1 MSKPLIQIR
10 KLSKTFNHNQVLNQL
25 DLDVS
30 EGETLV
36 ILGRSGTGKS
46 VLLKHIIGIS
56 KADSGSIDFGEVRI
70 SDLSGP
76 DLYKA
81 AINMGMLFQGAALFD
96 SMTVEENT
104 GFFLRE
110 HGDLQKGVDL
120 EAHEIRSRV
129 QEALE
134 MVGLAGTEKKMP
146 SELSG
151 GMRKRAALARL
162 IVYRPSVLL
171 YDEPTTGLDPITS
184 MQINELIVQ
193 TQKQLKATS
202 IVVTHD
208 ILSALYVGDRLALMN
223 QGKIAHIDKPEAFMK
238 IDDPI
243 IEFLRK
249 TITQDPRN
257 IRELHV

>member
-1 MSKPLIQIR
+1 MTDPLIKIR
-10 KLSKTFNHNQVLNQL
+10 NLHKSFNGHQVLNGL
-25 DLDVS
+25 NLDV
-30 EGETLV
+30 EQGETLV

-56 KADSGSIDFGEVRI
+56 KADQGSIDIGEARI

-104 GFFLRE
+104 AFFLAE
-110 HGDLQKGVDL
+110 HGDLKQGIPL
-120 EAHEIRSRV
+120 APTEIRDRV
-129 QEALE
+129 QQALE

-146 SELSG
+146 AELSG

-162 IVYRPSVLL
+162 IVYRPSIIL

-184 MQINELIVQ
+184 MQINELIVK
-193 TQKQLKATS
+193 TQQELKATS

-208 ILSALYVGDRLALMN
+208 ILSALYVCDRLALMKD
-223 QGKIAHIDKPEAFMK
+223 GVISHINEPEAFLK
-238 IDDPI
+238 TDDPI
-243 IEFLRK
+243 IEFLRR
-249 TITQDPRN
+249 TISQDPRK

>member
-1 MSKPLIQIR
+1 MTKPLIEIR
-10 KLSKTFNHNQVLNQL
+10 NLCKSFNENKVLDDL
-25 DLDVS
+25 DLDVHA
-30 EGETLV
+30 GETLV
-36 ILGRSGTGKS
+36 ILGRSGMGKS

-56 KADSGSIDFGEVRI
+56 KADSGTIDIGGVRI
-70 SDLSGP
+70 SDLEGP
-76 DLYKA
+76 DLYSA

-96 SMTVEENT
+96 SMTIEENT
-104 GFFLRE
+104 GFFLKE
-110 HGDLQKGVDL
+110 HGDLRNGVDL
-120 EAHEIRSRV
+120 SDEEIENRV
-129 QEALE
+129 RGALA
-134 MVGLAGTEKKMP
+134 MVGLAGTEDKLP

-162 IVYRPSVLL
+162 IVYRPSILL

-193 TQKQLKATS
+193 TQKELKATS

-208 ILSALYVGDRLALMN
+208 ILSALYISDRLALMN
-223 QGKIAHIDKPEAFMK
+223 QGKIAHIDQPEAFLK

-249 TITQDPRN
+249 TITQDPRK
-257 IRELHV
+257 IRELHA

>member
-1 MSKPLIQIR
+1 MITIR
-10 KLSKTFNHNQVLNQL
+10 NLRKKYNALKVLDGL
-25 DLDVS
+25 DLDVR

-46 VLLKHIIGIS
+46 VLLKHMIGIT
-56 KADSGSIDFGEVRI
+56 KADGGTIDINGTCI
-70 SDLSGP
+70 SELSGP

-81 AINMGMLFQGAALFD
+81 IFNMGMLFQGAALFD
-96 SMTVEENT
+96 SMNVEDNT
-104 GFFLRE
+104 GFFLDQHTE
-110 HGDLQKGVDL
+110 LTKAEIKDKV
-120 EAHEIRSRV
+120 AH
-129 QEALE
+129 ALE

-162 IVYRPSVLL
+162 IVYRPSILL

-193 TQKQLKATS
+193 TQKELKATS

-208 ILSALYVGDRLALMN
+208 ITSALYVGDRLALMEN
-223 QGKIAHIDKPEAFMK
+223 GKISHIDEPDAFMK
-238 IDDPI
+238 IDNPI

-249 TITQDPRN
+249 TISQDPRKMRLQDN
-257 IRELHV
+257 G

>member
-1 MSKPLIQIR
+1 MTKPLIQIR
-10 KLSKTFNHNQVLNQL
+10 DLSKSFNKNKVLENL
-25 DLDVS
+25 NLDVDL
-30 EGETLV
+30 GETLV

-56 KADSGSIDFGEVRI
+56 KADSGYIDVGGVRI
-70 SDLSGP
+70 SDLEGP

-96 SMTVEENT
+96 SMTIEDNT
-104 GFFLRE
+104 GFFLSE
-110 HGDLQKGVDL
+110 HGDLQTGKSLSDD
-120 EAHEIRSRV
+120 EIKNRV
-129 QEALE
+129 KEALE
-134 MVGLAGTEKKMP
+134 MVGLAGTEKKLP

-162 IVYRPSVLL
+162 IVYRPSILL

-193 TQKQLKATS
+193 IQKELKATS

-208 ILSALYVGDRLALMN
+208 ILSALYVSDRLALMDH
-223 QGKIAHIDKPEAFMK
+223 GKIVHIDQPETFMK

-249 TITQDPRN
+249 TITQDPRK
-257 IRELHV
+257 IRELHA

>member
-1 MSKPLIQIR
+1 MALIEIR
-10 KLSKTFNHNQVLNQL
+10 NLHKQFKQNKVLDGLN
-25 DLDVS
+25 LDVNQ
-30 EGETLV
+30 GETLV

-56 KADSGSIDFGEVRI
+56 KADSGTIDVGGARI
-70 SDLSGP
+70 SDLEGP
-76 DLYKA
+76 ELYKA

-104 GFFLRE
+104 GFFLSE
-110 HGDLQKGVDL
+110 HGDLQQNVWLSDQ
-120 EAHEIRSRV
+120 EIRSRV
-129 QEALE
+129 KEALH
-134 MVGLAGTEKKMP
+134 MVGLDGSEKKMP

-162 IVYRPSVLL
+162 IVYRPSILL

-184 MQINELIVQ
+184 MQINQLIVQ
-193 TQKQLKATS
+193 TQKELKATS

-208 ILSALYVGDRLALMN
+208 ILSALYVSDRLALMN
-223 QGKIAHIDKPEAFMK
+223 QGKIAHIDEPNAFMK

-249 TITQDPRN
+249 TMDPTKVK
-257 IRELHV
+257 ELHV

>member
-1 MSKPLIQIR
+1 MSLIQIR
-10 KLSKTFNHNQVLNQL
+10 DLSKKFNQNKVLDKLNLDINQ
-25 DLDVS
+25 
-30 EGETLV
+30 GETLV

-56 KADSGSIDFGEVRI
+56 KADSGTIDIGGVRI
-70 SDLSGP
+70 SDLEGP

-96 SMTVEENT
+96 SMTVAENT
-104 GFFLRE
+104 AFFLDE
-110 HGDLQKGVDL
+110 HGDLQRGIDL
-120 EAHEIRSRV
+120 SDHEIKIRV
-129 QEALE
+129 KEALE
-134 MVGLAGTEKKMP
+134 MVGLAGTERKMP

-162 IVYRPSVLL
+162 IVYRPSILL

-184 MQINELIVQ
+184 MQINKLIVQ
-193 TQKQLKATS
+193 TQKELKATS

-208 ILSALYVGDRLALMN
+208 ILSALYVSDRLALMN
-223 QGKIAHIDKPEAFMK
+223 QGKIAYIDQPEAFMK
-238 IDDPI
+238 IEDPI

-249 TITQDPRN
+249 SMDPHN
-257 IRELHV
+257 IRELNV